1 MDDRSLLASIRHLIG
16 EEETVDDC
24 ASFDLGDGR
33 ILVSSTDM
41 LHETTDF
48 PKGMTEFEKGW
59 MSAAVT
65 LSDIASCGAE
75 PVQVLVAVGLDDPSR
90 LVPFMEGAV
99 SCAERFGAKVAGGDI
114 DSHTELTVV
123 TTGFGIVEKTH
134 YCRRSGAR
142 AGDLVCITGTPGLA
156 MAALEGDERYRKNLL
171 TPIPQVEAGQKIAA
185 VGASSMMDVSDGLA
199 ISLYDM
205 ADASNVGFALEA
217 AKFNLPDVLFGSAR
231 EYYLYGGGDFGL
243 LFCMSPSLLPA
254 LDAEYTVIGTVV
266 KEKGVWCDGEPV
278 EKRGYAHSW

>member
-1 MDDRSLLASIRHLIG
+1 MDDRALLASIRHLIG
-16 EEETVDDC
+16 EYETADDC
-24 ASFDLGDGR
+24 AGFDLGDGR

-65 LSDIASCGAE
+65 LSDIASCGAR
-75 PVQVLVAVGLDDPSR
+75 PIQLLAAVGLDDPAR

-99 SCAERFGAKVAGGDI
+99 ACAESVGAKVAGGDI

-123 TTGFGIVEKTH
+123 TTGFGIVEKSF
-134 YCRRSGAR
+134 YCRRTGAC

-171 TPIPQVEAGQKIAA
+171 TPVPQVDAGQKIARA
-185 VGASSMMDVSDGLA
+185 GASCMMDVSDGLA

-205 ADASNVGFALEA
+205 AEASGVGFSLDSRR
-217 AKFNLPDVLFGSAR
+217 FNLPDVRFGSAR

-243 LFCMSPSLLPA
+243 LFCIPEALLPA
-254 LDAEYTVIGTVV
+254 LDAEYTVIGRAETRP
-266 KEKGVWCDGEPV
+266 GVRCDGGAV

>member
-1 MDDRSLLASIRHLIG
+1 MDDRALLASIRHLIG
-16 EEETVDDC
+16 EDETADDC
-24 ASFDLGDGR
+24 AGFDLSDGR

-65 LSDIASCGAE
+65 LSDIASCGAQ
-75 PVQVLVAVGLDDPSR
+75 PIQILVAIGLDDPSR

-99 SCAERFGAKVAGGDI
+99 SCAKTFGAKVAGGDI

-123 TTGFGIVEKTH
+123 TTGFGIVEKDH
-134 YCRRSGAR
+134 YCRRSGAVP
-142 AGDLVCITGTPGLA
+142 GDVICITGTPGRA

-171 TPIPQVEAGQKIAA
+171 TPVPQVEAGIKIGCA
-185 VGASSMMDVSDGLA
+185 GASSMMDVSDGLA

-205 ADASNVGFALEA
+205 SEASNVGFVLDS
-217 AKFNLPDVLFGSAR
+217 AKFKLPNVRFGSAR

-243 LFCMSPSLLPA
+243 LFCIPQARLSV
-254 LDAEYTVIGTVV
+254 LDTDHTVLGTVV
-266 KEKGVWCDGEPV
+266 KEKGVWCDGEIV

>member
-1 MDDRSLLASIRHLIG
+1 MDDRSLLDSIRHLIG
-16 EEETVDDC
+16 EDETADDC
-24 ASFDLGDGR
+24 AAFDLLDGR

-65 LSDIASCGAE
+65 LSDIASCGAK
-75 PVQVLVAVGLDDPSR
+75 PVQLLVAVGLDDPSR

-99 SCAERFGAKVAGGDI
+99 SCAKTFGAKVSGGDI
-114 DSHTELTVV
+114 DSHIELTVV

-171 TPIPQVEAGQKIAA
+171 TPIPQVKAGQKIAA
-185 VGASSMMDVSDGLA
+185 AGASSMMDVSDGLS
-199 ISLYDM
+199 ISLFDM
-205 ADASNVGFALEA
+205 SEASNVGFALES
-217 AKFNLPDVLFGSAR
+217 AKFNLPDVRAGSAR

-243 LFCMSPSLLPA
+243 LFCISRERLPA
-254 LDAEYTVIGTVV
+254 LDAEYTVIGKVV
-266 KEKGVWCDGEPV
+266 GEKGVWCDGEPV

>member
-1 MDDRSLLASIRHLIG
+1 MDDRSLLDSIRHLIG
-16 EEETVDDC
+16 EDETADDC
-24 ASFDLGDGR
+24 AAFDLSDGR

-65 LSDIASCGAE
+65 LSDIASCGAQ
-75 PVQVLVAVGLDDPSR
+75 PIQILVAVGLDDPSR

-99 SCAERFGAKVAGGDI
+99 SCAETFGAKVAGGDI
-114 DSHTELTVV
+114 DSHTEFTVV

-134 YCRRSGAR
+134 YCRRSGAVP
-142 AGDLVCITGTPGLA
+142 GNVVCITGTPGRA
-156 MAALEGDERYRKNLL
+156 MAALEGDERYRNNLL
-171 TPIPQVEAGQKIAA
+171 TPIPQVKAGQKIARA
-185 VGASSMMDVSDGLA
+185 GASSMMDVSDGLA

-205 ADASNVGFALEA
+205 ADASGVGFMLDSK
-217 AKFNLPDVLFGSAR
+217 KFNLPDVRFGSAR

-243 LFCMSPSLLPA
+243 LFCIPPARLSA
-254 LDAEYTVIGTVV
+254 LDTEYTVIGTVV
-266 KEKGVWCDGEPV
+266 KEKGVWCEGEIV
-278 EKRGYAHSW
+278 EKRGYAHTW

>member
-1 MDDRSLLASIRHLIG
+1 MDDRSLLDSIRHLIG
-16 EEETVDDC
+16 EDETADDC
-24 ASFDLGDGR
+24 AGFDLSDGR

-65 LSDIASCGAE
+65 LSDIASCGAQ
-75 PVQVLVAVGLDDPSR
+75 PIQLLVAVGLDDPAR

-99 SCAERFGAKVAGGDI
+99 ACAESVGAKVAGGDI

-123 TTGFGIVEKTH
+123 TTGFGIVERSCC
-134 YCRRSGAR
+134 CRRTGASP
-142 AGDLVCITGTPGLA
+142 GDLVCITGTPGLA

-171 TPIPQVEAGQKIAA
+171 TPVPQVKAGQKIARA
-185 VGASSMMDVSDGLA
+185 KASSMMDISDGLA

-205 ADASNVGFALEA
+205 AQASGVGFVLDS
-217 AKFNLPDVLFGSAR
+217 KNFNLPDVCSGSAR

-243 LFCMSPSLLPA
+243 LFCIPPACLSA
-254 LDAEYTVIGTVV
+254 LDTDYTVIGTVV
-266 KEKGVWCDGEPV
+266 SEKGVWCDGDPV